1 LYQIPKE
8 DFAQLIFNNREVSA
22 AFIRLVSG
30 QVVDKEQKLLDLAY
44 NTVRKR
50 VADALY
56 LLNEKYIN
64 EEYIP
69 ASRTDLASIVGTA
82 TESVIRNLSEFKES
96 KIIEVKGNKIKI
108 LDKDKLASIQY

>member
-1 LYQIPKE
+1 M
-8 DFAQLIFNNREVSA
+8 
-22 AFIRLVSG
+22 
-30 QVVDKEQKLLDLAY
+30 LDLVY

-50 VADALY
+50 VADARY
-56 LLNEKYIN
+56 LLDEKYID

-69 ASRTDLASIVGTA
+69 GPRTDLATVVGTA

-108 LDKDKLASIQY
+108 LDHKKLAAIKY